1 MPDDIDEY
9 MDTLDNPAEMQRAFI
24 HGGRTYL
31 EQQGYAQAPT
41 EVDTTNPKDL
51 VGVKKPQL
59 DLVPTSLD
67 LYAALAFEDGA
78 RKYGPFNWR
87 EKSVRARIY
96 AGAAR
101 RHIGAWLDREE
112 VADDSGIPHLAHAAA
127 SLAILIDALE
137 NGNLIDDRP
146 APGPA
151 ASIIKKWTKQ

>member
-9 MDTLDNPAEMQRAFI
+9 LKERAEARYL
-24 HGGRTYL
+24 GGH
-31 EQQGYAQAPT
+31 GYAQKPVEAP
-41 EVDTTNPKDL
+41 DTTNPKDRI
-51 VGVKKPQL
+51 GVKKPQL